1 MAALM
6 EAPHWSVFGFGDVL
20 FSGGLK
26 SSSLIAPLIVSRLG
40 ARQLVFIL
48 TSVLL
53 FKEVY
58 GFRECGDFPGDSP
71 LSLYSKLC

>member
-1 MAALM
+1 MCFFLGL
-6 EAPHWSVFGFGDVL
+6 W
-20 FSGGLK
+20 LK

-48 TSVLL
+48 RSVLL

>member
-1 MAALM
+1 MDFL
-6 EAPHWSVFGFGDVL
+6 ELW
-20 FSGGLK
+20 LK
-26 SSSLIAPLIVSRLG
+26 WSSLIARLIVSRLG

-48 TSVLL
+48 RSVLL

-58 GFRECGDFPGDSP
+58 GFRECGDLSGGSP